1 MLGLIVVVFLLSF
14 TAFLLKKLSMSG
26 SFMAFIV
33 GTMIVYGLQLEG
45 LVVLGIF
52 FVSSTA
58 LGAFFQKEKQND
70 IVEKGDRRDGL
81 QVIANGGVAAVCAS
95 MFGVTNE
102 PLWVMAFVGA
112 LAAANAD
119 TWASEIGT
127 LSRKKPISIL
137 SFQRVERG
145 TSGAVSFL
153 GTGASVCGSAAIAI
167 PAVFLFDP
175 IISPSSYS
183 IVIII
188 ILAGWFGSIVD
199 TLIGAFMQ
207 NVNECSVCQRK
218 TEKRYHCQQR
228 TIPTFGF
235 RWITNDTVNFG
246 CTMAGAVGAVVFI

>member
-14 TAFLLKKLSMSG
+14 TAFFFKKLSMSG

-45 LVVLGIF
+45 LVLLGIF

-58 LGAFFQKEKQND
+58 LGAFFQKKKQND
-70 IVEKGDRRDGL
+70 IVEKGDRRDGF

-102 PLWVMAFVGA
+102 PLWVVAFVGS

-145 TSGAVSFL
+145 TSGAISFL
-153 GTGASVCGSAAIAI
+153 GTVASLCGAIAI
-167 PAVFLFDP
+167 AVPAVILFESL
-175 IISPSSYS
+175 ISWTSVY
-183 IVIII
+183 IFVLFV
-188 ILAGWFGSIVD
+188 LAGWFGSTVD

-218 TEKRYHCQQR
+218 TEKRYHCQQK
-228 TIPTFGF
+228 TIPVFGF
-235 RWITNDTVNFG
+235 RWITNDTVNLC
-246 CTMAGAVGAVVFI
+246 CTITGAVVAVLFI